1 MKRRL
6 LLASCAAAVFV
17 AACGPSAD
25 APQEA
30 DGSAEVTEIT
40 AAGTAFPNTIGETH
54 WFTFQRKV
62 EEGTQGRFR
71 VRMLVH
77 GQFSEEQIAAGLRR
91 GRVQIGNLSAMMTS
105 TLVPETAILYA
116 PFLFESEEEA
126 DFVYDHFLTELFTS
140 LLAAQSLHLVS
151 WSEIGFHHIY
161 SVTPVLSPADM
172 RGRRFR
178 VSASEA
184 SRLFGEALGADVI
197 PLGFGEI
204 VPSLQTGLIE
214 AGENSLT
221 LYVRTGTSG
230 EASHVTLTAH
240 CFGMSVIVADKV
252 WWDGLADADR
262 EIMAHAYPSIT
273 ETRRGTREEAQ
284 RDLENAQS
292 FGITPRWPEQSE
304 RDQWAAA
311 VAHVPEELARAV
323 GGQSRLVLETI
334 AEGKAAFARQQAANQ
349 AR

>member
-1 MKRRL
+1 MKGRA
-6 LLASCAAAVFV
+6 LLAVLGLLAAS
-17 AACGPSAD
+17 ACGPSKESPNQGETNA
-25 APQEA
+25 
-30 DGSAEVTEIT
+30 GAEIAANVTEIT
-40 AAGTAFPNTIGETH
+40 AAGTAFPDTIGETH

-62 EEGTQGRFR
+62 EEGTQGRFK

-77 GQFSEEQIAAGLRR
+77 AQFSEEQIAAGLRR
-91 GRVQIGNLSAMMTS
+91 GRVHIGNLSAMMTS

-116 PFLFESEEEA
+116 PFLFESEEQA

-140 LLAAQSLHLVS
+140 LLAEQGLHLVS

-161 SVTPVLSPADM
+161 SVTPILSPSDM

-184 SRLFGEALGADVI
+184 SRLFAEALGADVI
-197 PLGFGEI
+197 PLSFGEL

-214 AGENSLT
+214 SGENSIS

-230 EASHVTLTAH
+230 EAPHLTLTAH
-240 CFGMSVIVADKV
+240 CFGMSVIVSEKG
-252 WWDGLADADR
+252 WWDSLEAADR
-262 EIMAHAYPSIT
+262 EVIAYAYPSIA
-273 ETRRGTREEAQ
+273 ETRKATRREAAH
-284 RDLENAQS
+284 DLENAQS
-292 FGITPRWPEQSE
+292 FGITPRWPNQAE

-323 GGQSRLVLETI
+323 GGRSKLVLETI
-334 AEGKAAFARQQAANQ
+334 AEGKAAYASTSR
-349 AR
+349 

>member
-1 MKRRL
+1 MRPIL
-6 LLASCAAAVFV
+6 IPAAVAGFLALSACAPSGDAGRQSDE
-17 AACGPSAD
+17 AA
-25 APQEA
+25 
-30 DGSAEVTEIT
+30 VTEIT

-54 WFTFQRKV
+54 WFAFQRKV
-62 EEGTQGRFR
+62 EEGTQGRFK

-77 GQFSEEQIAAGLRR
+77 GQFSEEQIAAGLQR
-91 GRVQIGNLSAMMTS
+91 GRVHIGNLSAMMTS
-105 TLVPETAILYA
+105 TLVPETAVLYA
-116 PFLFESEEEA
+116 PFLFDSEEQA
-126 DFVYDHFLTELFTS
+126 DFVYDHYLTELFGS
-140 LLAAQSLHLVS
+140 LLAEQGLHLVS

-184 SRLFGEALGADVI
+184 SRLFGDALGADVI

-214 AGENSLT
+214 SGENSVS
-221 LYVRTGTSG
+221 LYVRTGTSS
-230 EASHVTLTAH
+230 EASHLTLTAH
-240 CFGMSVIVADKV
+240 CFGMSVIVADKA

-262 EIMAHAYPSIT
+262 AVIAVAYPSIA
-273 ETRRGTREEAQ
+273 ETRRGTREEVA

-292 FGITPRWPEQSE
+292 FGIVPRWPDPAE
-304 RDQWAAA
+304 RGRWAAA

-334 AEGKAAFARQQAANQ
+334 AEGKAAYASTRQ
-349 AR
+349 

>member
-1 MKRRL
+1 MRQGPI
-6 LLASCAAAVFV
+6 LAVAGILAL
-17 AACGPSAD
+17 AACAPSDD
-25 APQEA
+25 APQQA
-30 DGSAEVTEIT
+30 AVTEIT

-62 EEGTQGRFR
+62 EEGTRGRFK

-116 PFLFESEEEA
+116 PFLFDSEEQA
-126 DFVYDHFLTELFTS
+126 DFVYDHYLHGLFTA
-140 LLAAQSLHLVS
+140 LLAEQGLHLVS

-214 AGENSLT
+214 SGENSLS

-230 EASHVTLTAH
+230 EASHLTLTAH
-240 CFGMSVIVADKV
+240 CFGMSVIVADKA

-262 EIMAHAYPSIT
+262 AIIAAAYPSIA
-273 ETRRGTREEAQ
+273 ETRRDTREEAA

-292 FGITPRWPEQSE
+292 FGITPRWPNQAE

-323 GGQSRLVLETI
+323 GGQSRLVLKTI
-334 AEGKAAFARQQAANQ
+334 AEGKAAYTR
-349 AR
+349 R

>member
-1 MKRRL
+1 MRRNL
-6 LLASCAAAVFV
+6 LLAALALLITAG
-17 AACGPSAD
+17 CGPPAE

-30 DGSAEVTEIT
+30 DNADEVTEIT

-54 WFTFQRKV
+54 WFTFRRRV
-62 EEGTQGRFR
+62 EEGTRGRFR

-105 TLVPETAILYA
+105 TLVPETAMLYA

-184 SRLFGEALGADVI
+184 SRLFGEALAADVI

-214 AGENSLT
+214 AGENSLS

-262 EIMAHAYPSIT
+262 EIIAHAYPSIA
-273 ETRRGTREEAQ
+273 ETRRDTREEAQ

-292 FGITPRWPEQSE
+292 FGITPRWPERAE

-311 VAHVPEELARAV
+311 VAHVPDELARAV

-334 AEGKAAFARQQAANQ
+334 ADGKAAFAQQSVAN
-349 AR
+349 